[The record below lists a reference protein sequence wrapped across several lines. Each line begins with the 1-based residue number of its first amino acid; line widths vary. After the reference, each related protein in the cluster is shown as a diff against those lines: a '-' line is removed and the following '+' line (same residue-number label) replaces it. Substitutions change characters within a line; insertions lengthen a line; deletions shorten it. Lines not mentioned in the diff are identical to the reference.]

1 MLKQYL
7 SEIQKLYNPNAK
19 EHAYRT
25 PLQNLLTNYVG
36 NNYQVHHENKSDDG
50 VPDFTIRT
58 KDNRLIGFI
67 ECKDIDV
74 DLSSAIQNKKSA
86 KNGYKQLKKYL
97 TIAPIL
103 IYTDYIKFYLL
114 SLIDNKIEILDKCV
128 LLDDIQDKVNLNDE
142 LEAKFFAL
150 LDTFLQSKPQAIKN
164 QNAFISQIARQTKIL
179 NEQILNECKD
189 STSYFKQEI
198 QELFNNTI
206 FKDLDD
212 SDFSGAFSQL
222 ITFSL
227 LFYRLTERKSVTLD
241 TFKKMPNYIPIF
253 KELLN
258 VFDPNRCHSIM
269 LYTIESIV
277 DSINAYDEEM
287 FHKELSYKDSH
298 DVQDPFIYM
307 YENFLKE
314 FDPDV
319 RNARGVFYTPL
330 EVVRYMI
337 RSLDELLKDRLSL
350 SNGLQ
355 NKDVHILDFATGT
368 GTFLLGAIE
377 YIYTNLAK
385 SNNQGLWKGQV
396 SEFILKQLYGF
407 EFLVVPYVLAHFRIH
422 EYLNACDYEYQKNER
437 LRLYLTNTLDNS
449 ETSHVPMFPN
459 LNHEA
464 DMAYKIKN
472 ESPILVIM
480 GNPPYNSS
488 TSPMNSKKWITDLV
502 GTYQTGLSGTEK
514 GKLTYD
520 EIKFIRFAHWKLE
533 NVDKGIMTI
542 IVNNNFINGIS
553 HKVMREELMKTFD
566 EIYIYDLHGNINKG
580 EVNPVNGSQDF
591 NVFDIKNVGVCIAT
605 FVKTGIKDNPNK
617 GVYYQEIYGTQ
628 KEKKAHLNELS
639 WKQDTQDKKWIKLEE
654 NKKWHWFVPKTADT
668 QYWEEFIG
676 LQDIFEIVKS
686 GIKFRKDNLL
696 VRSHFTKESVQTMLD
711 EMQSKSN
718 DYILSKYNT
727 TETDDWKLDN
737 KKQYFIDKDYQNIQQ
752 VHYRPFD
759 FMYTYYPPH
768 INKIIVRG
776 DDRYGTMKHLI
787 DRDNMGLVFTRSFV
801 EKTFQ
806 HVSVVNMLI
815 DIHVNSGQDYIAPL
829 YLYTESDT
837 EGLGFSETKTP
848 NFTKAF
854 NEIIKNH
861 PILSHK
867 TPEQILAYIYAILYA
882 PSYRS
887 KYAEDLSY
895 DYPRVPF
902 ITDKDKFDELER
914 LGQELINLHLMKMIP
929 DHDIGYPIDGD
940 NIVDNPRYLD
950 NKLYINGT
958 QYLTNIDEK
967 TYNYTIGG
975 YQVIEKWLKSRKETT
990 LSLDDIRHLQNVC
1003 VILKHTI
1010 KLQDEIDSVWREINA

>member
-36 NNYQVHHENKSDDG
+36 NTYQVHHENKSDDG

-103 IYTDYIKFYLL
+103 IYTDYINFYLL
-114 SLIDNKIEILDKCV
+114 SLIDDKIEILDKCV
-128 LLDDIQDKVNLNDE
+128 LLDDIQDKINLNDE

-150 LDTFLQSKPQAIKN
+150 LDIFLQSKPQAIKN
-164 QNAFISQIARQTKIL
+164 QNAFIAQIARQTKIL

-227 LFYRLTERKSVTLD
+227 LFYRLTERQNVTLD

-314 FDPDV
+314 FDSDV

-350 SNGLQ
+350 LGGLQ

-422 EYLNACDYEYQKNER
+422 EYLNACDYQYKKDER
-437 LRLYLTNTLDNS
+437 LQLYLTNTLDNS

-464 DMAYKIKN
+464 DMAFKIKN

-480 GNPPYNSS
+480 GNPPYSNYGQ
-488 TSPMNSKKWITDLV
+488 MNKGDWITNQLT
-502 GTYQTGLSGTEK
+502 TYKENLNEQKINLDDD
-514 GKLTYD
+514 Y
-520 EIKFIRFAHWKLE
+520 IKFIRFAHWKLE
-533 NVDKGIMTI
+533 NVEKGIMTI
-542 IVNNNFINGIS
+542 IVNNSFINGIT
-553 HKVMREELMKTFD
+553 HREMRNKLMQTFD
-566 EIYIYDLHGNINKG
+566 EIYIYDLHGNVNKG
-580 EVNPVNGSQDF
+580 EVNPKDGSMDF
-591 NVFDIKNVGVCIAT
+591 NIFDIKSVGVCIAT
-605 FVKTGIKDNPNK
+605 FIKTGIKNNPNK
-617 GVYYQEIYGTQ
+617 GVYYQEIYGTK
-628 KEKKAHLNELS
+628 KEKKAYLNDAS
-639 WKQDTQDKKWIKLEE
+639 WDQDTQDKKWIKLEDGE
-654 NKKWHWFVPKTADT
+654 KWHWFVPKTANVR
-668 QYWEEFIG
+668 YWSEFIG
-676 LQDIFEIVKS
+676 LKDIFNVISS
-686 GIKFRKDNLL
+686 G
-696 VRSHFTKESVQTMLD
+696 VQTDRDSL
-711 EMQSKSN
+711 
-718 DYILSKYNT
+718 
-727 TETDDWKLDN
+727 
-737 KKQYFIDKDYQNIQQ
+737 FIDKDKNTLIKRMEMLFSKNYNTEFIKLYNVNDSSSYNLVTKVANNNFNKQNIHSIQ
-752 VHYRPFD
+752 YRPFD
-759 FMYTYYPPH
+759 FQHIYYQIGITSRPAY
-768 INKIIVRG
+768 N
-776 DDRYGTMKHLI
+776 TMKHLI
-787 DRDNMGLVFTRSFV
+787 NRDNVGLVFTRKNRQITNGYFFISNKIV
-801 EKTFQ
+801 DRHTLDSAGDSM
-806 HVSVVNMLI
+806 V
-815 DIHVNSGQDYIAPL
+815 IAPL
-829 YLYTESDT
+829 YLYTESDS
-837 EGLGFSETKTP
+837 EGLGFGESKTP
-848 NFTKAF
+848 NFTKGF
-854 NEIIKNH
+854 QDLIKAH
-861 PILSHK
+861 PLLQDK

-902 ITDKDKFDELER
+902 ITDEDKFDELEK

-950 NKLYINGT
+950 NKLYINDT

-967 TYNYTIGG
+967 TYKYTIGG
-975 YQVIEKWLKSRKETT
+975 YQVIDKWLKSRKETT
-990 LSLDDIRHLQNVC
+990 LSLDDIRYLQNVC

-1010 KLQDEIDSVWREINA
+1010 KLQDEIDSVWWEISE